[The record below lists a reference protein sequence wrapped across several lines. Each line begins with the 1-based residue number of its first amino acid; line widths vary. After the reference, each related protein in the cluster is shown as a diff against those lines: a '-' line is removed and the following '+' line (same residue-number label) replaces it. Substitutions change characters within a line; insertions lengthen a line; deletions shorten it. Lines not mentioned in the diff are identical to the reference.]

1 MPGVQIIT
9 CFVSAKILFYDC
21 ETVLSLVFLQIQ
33 LEKLCMMTHDVLLFS
48 VMYTHNTGSSLELG
62 AFLMPI

>member
-9 CFVSAKILFYDC
+9 CFVSANILFYDC

-33 LEKLCMMTHDVLLFS
+33 LEKLCMMNFS
-48 VMYTHNTGSSLELG
+48 VMYTHNTGLSLVP
-62 AFLMPI
+62 F